1 VLGLAE
7 HQWHLVVQVVL
18 YLFGLANAGVILR
31 GYDAGTWAVLSAA
44 LIGRPI
50 GLLAAVALAVVAGL
64 HLPRRIGW
72 RELTVIALATSSGF
86 TFALFTATSILPMG
100 PVLAQV
106 KLGALAAVVG
116 AVDAYA
122 VARILHVGK
131 FAA

>member
-1 VLGLAE
+1 
-7 HQWHLVVQVVL
+7 
-18 YLFGLANAGVILR
+18 
-31 GYDAGTWAVLSAA
+31 
-44 LIGRPI
+44 
-50 GLLAAVALAVVAGL
+50 
-64 HLPRRIGW
+64 
-72 RELTVIALATSSGF
+72 
-86 TFALFTATSILPMG
+86 MG